1 MELKFS
7 RESRRRPFKAL
18 THTGCAK
25 GLNRS
30 GSAVENEKAPEPMEQ
45 LMNTWI
51 EMSQISHKGT

>member
-1 MELKFS
+1 MAAGVEDSSKFWKLQLLV
-7 RESRRRPFKAL
+7 P
-18 THTGCAK
+18 TGCAK